1 MKIKQSKQS
10 DANSQLKT
18 NKRFRRKW
26 VTWMRMLRYGINSF
40 TRNSWLT
47 IAATAVMTVTLLIIL
62 MAVVARVLLGNIITS
77 TQDRVSIP
85 INLRP
90 DATQQQ
96 IRTAKEKLAAVS
108 DVKEVQYLTLEQMKK
123 EYIETA
129 KPSVEE
135 LRAISDLP
143 VSPFFPK
150 FSVILHDANQTDEL
164 KKFVRSDPNI
174 LAVLHTDPRRAPVF
188 SGDSS
193 KIIRT
198 ISSWI
203 STAQTIGLIAG
214 VAFIA
219 ISTLIIFNTIRMAI
233 FNRRDEIEMMKLI
246 GADKGFIRNPFV
258 VEAVMYGWVAA
269 ILATVI
275 GCVAFLALEAKLNTY
290 GIGTSNIH
298 TAIIFYWWLIFGAVA
313 GVGTAIGVLSSRLA
327 VQRYLKG

>member
-1 MKIKQSKQS
+1 MKDKKSRQT
-10 DANSQLKT
+10 DANAQLKG
-18 NKRFRRKW
+18 NKRFKRKW
-26 VTWMRMLRYGINSF
+26 VTWMRMLRYGVNSF

-47 IAATAVMTVTLLIIL
+47 IAATAVMTITLLIIL
-62 MAVVARVLLGNIITS
+62 MAVVARVLLGNIITT

-96 IRTAKEKLAAVS
+96 IRIAKEKLATVS
-108 DVKEVQYLTLEQMKK
+108 DVKEVQYLSLEQMKK

-150 FSVILHDANQTDEL
+150 FSVVLHNANQTEAL
-164 KKFVRSDPNI
+164 KKFVRTDPDI
-174 LAVLHTDPRRAPVF
+174 RAVLHTDIRRAPVF

-203 STAQTIGLIAG
+203 STAQTIGLVAG
-214 VAFIA
+214 IAFIA

-258 VEAVMYGWVAA
+258 VEAVMYGLVAA

-275 GCVAFLALEAKLNTY
+275 GCVAFLAIEPKLNVY
-290 GIGTSNIH
+290 GIGTTNIH
-298 TAIIFYWWLIFGAVA
+298 LAIVAYWWLVFSAVA
-313 GVGTAIGVLSSRLA
+313 GMGTLIGIVSSRLA
-327 VQRYLKG
+327 VHRYLKG